1 MRGRLAN
8 GWVVAAI
15 VVGAVGCFKPA
26 LEREVDG
33 EDSSGVGDTEDTA
46 ETAPDGTP
54 DTTSDTF
61 ESPDIVDT
69 NDADTFAPLDTTDTL
84 EPDAAP
90 SCSVDGECVGLAR
103 PPCVVGRCVAQR
115 CAAVNVSVPC
125 DDGDVCT
132 TADQCQAGQ
141 CVGRAFTAEES
152 KSWLRVIGGSGVQ
165 QVTGIATH
173 PSGHVTIVGAFDE
186 EVTVGGQ
193 SALVT
198 EGGFDGFVVRLSS
211 TGALVSATRFGA
223 AETDDAPIFVA
234 PDAENIGIVWSTLPR
249 DAAEPRRHFY
259 AQASS
264 TTLPAFGHRE
274 IPGEP
279 IAMDTFPGGHLL
291 IATRVRGTVEIP
303 MVDGG
308 TTTFSDSEDTTTYL
322 ARFSSDG
329 AAWVRLGTALRL
341 GSLDESR
348 TNQYVVVAGG
358 RVHWSLT
365 SLAGGR
371 VGGVALERGEADGFV
386 RHHLVLDE
394 DNGALVTQELV
405 DFGSH
410 GGDHAVYFASRFSR
424 RTLVET
430 RGPIDGPDGEIRVTG
445 YKRLLQPCSAM
456 LQDRLTRFGAA
467 ESDELLALIA
477 TEQQT
482 VDLGGGIVI
491 PGGPHLLALARYDAE
506 CRPQVATAF
515 VLPPIWDSPTRLRQ
529 LGVVSFSRAVEA
541 GARGRAYVVTP
552 IRGLIEPGGVFGPGE
567 LTVEGFSDTAVGSIG
582 PTDLHSCLPG
592 PR

>member
-1 MRGRLAN
+1 MRGQQ
-8 GWVVAAI
+8 VVWGAWAI
-15 VVGAVGCFKPA
+15 AVVCGLGACFKPA
-26 LEREVDG
+26 LEREVD
-33 EDSSGVGDTEDTA
+33 DAEDTA
-46 ETAPDGTP
+46 ETAPDTVL
-54 DTTSDTF
+54 DTLDG
-61 ESPDIVDT
+61 
-69 NDADTFAPLDTTDTL
+69 ADTTDTKDPDTVPDTDASDTEDTADSGDTA
-84 EPDAAP
+84 EPDVAP
-90 SCSVDGECVGLAR
+90 TCSLDGECVGLAR

-115 CAAVNVSVPC
+115 CAAVNVTVPC

-132 TADQCQAGQ
+132 AADQCQAGV

-186 EVTVGGQ
+186 EVTVDGQ
-193 SALVT
+193 PALVT

-211 TGALVSATRFGA
+211 TGALVSANRFGA
-223 AETDDAPIFVA
+223 AETDDAPIFLA

-249 DAAEPRRHFY
+249 DATEPRRHFY
-259 AQASS
+259 AEASS
-264 TTLPAFGHRE
+264 TTVPAFGHRE

-291 IATRVRGTVEIP
+291 IATRVRGAVEIP

-308 TTTFSDSEDTTTYL
+308 TTTFSDSEDSSTYL

-329 AAWVRLGTALRL
+329 AVWTKLGTALRL

-358 RVHWSLT
+358 RVHWSVT

-371 VGGVALERGEADGFV
+371 VGGVALARSEAEGFV

-394 DNGALVTQELV
+394 ENGALLTQEVV
-405 DFGSH
+405 DFGPQ
-410 GGDHAVYFASRFSR
+410 GGDYTIYFASRFLR
-424 RTLVET
+424 QTLVET
-430 RGPIDGPDGEIRVTG
+430 RGPIDSPSGEISVTG
-445 YKRLLQPCSAM
+445 HKRLLRPCSAM
-456 LQDRLTRFGAA
+456 VQDRLTRFGAA
-467 ESDELLALIA
+467 ENDELLALIA

-491 PGGPHLLALARYDAE
+491 PGGPHALAIARYDAA
-506 CRPQVATAF
+506 CRPQLATAF
-515 VLPPIWDSPTRLRQ
+515 VLPPIWDSPARLRQ
-529 LGVVSFSRAVEA
+529 LGVVSFSKAVEA
-541 GARGRAYVVTP
+541 GTRGRAYVVTP

-567 LTVEGFSDTAVGSIG
+567 LTVEGFNDTAVGSVG
-582 PTDLHSCLPG
+582 PTDLHSCVPG